1 MKQLTFAGASFT
13 AKKRQTRR
21 EKFLFEMEQVVPWAA
36 LLELIRPH
44 YPQSGRRGRQPMPLE
59 AMLRIYFLQ
68 QWYALSDP
76 AMEDALYEVE
86 SMRRFAGLELL
97 DDALPDEVVLDL
109 GRRPAAE
116 VLLREAHRATDVAL
130 AELLDAAGIDEDR
143 VAHVEVLLGVGE
155 FTPALPR

>member
-68 QWYALSDP
+68 NWFNLSDP
-76 AMEDALYEVE
+76 AVE
-86 SMRRFAGLELL
+86 EAQEPERGVEHLGQHRRLRSHRDRDSEPADL
-97 DDALPDEVVLDL
+97 AQHPDQ
-109 GRRPAAE
+109 
-116 VLLREAHRATDVAL
+116 
-130 AELLDAAGIDEDR
+130 
-143 VAHVEVLLGVGE
+143 
-155 FTPALPR
+155 